1 METMSSESKYIFY
14 IIYLSIYLSIFI
26 DSIRQL
32 FLIIQSCLMYKDD
45 NVYFC
50 QMDFNT
56 LSLIVKLYAL
66 EILNFR
72 CKPALAASKLGQ
84 NHNSNLMPLCF
95 FVIPC
100 KYSVAFVQIV
110 PAAYI
115 SL

>member
-1 METMSSESKYIFY
+1 
-14 IIYLSIYLSIFI
+14 
-26 DSIRQL
+26 
-32 FLIIQSCLMYKDD
+32 MYKDD